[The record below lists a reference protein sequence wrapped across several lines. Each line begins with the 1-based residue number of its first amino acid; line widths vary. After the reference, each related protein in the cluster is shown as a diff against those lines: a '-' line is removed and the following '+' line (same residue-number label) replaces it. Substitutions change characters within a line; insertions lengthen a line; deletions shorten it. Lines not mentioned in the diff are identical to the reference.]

1 MNNDEVTR
9 VQTYLRGLFNNETMM
24 LKRSVRDDMV
34 EVLLN
39 DEFIAT
45 ITRDDDEGEVSYNF
59 SMAILDFD
67 LPEV

>member
-9 VQTYLRGLFNNETMM
+9 VQTYLRGLFNNENMI

-45 ITRDDDEGEVSYNF
+45 ITRDDDEGEISYNF

-67 LPEV
+67 LPEA